1 MKLPLLIKPVSVSGL
16 RGKFL
21 SAASCFHSF
30 HSFSVFFLLFLK
42 FKDAINLKN
51 LVCSTVKHSFSG
63 IFTASTGTS
72 NLPEVVAVALVN
84 NIEASYCDSKIEKAI
99 PKQDWMENLRDGEPE
114 YWKEYA
120 QDCAVN
126 RLFFEEQF
134 HILKRRLNQ
143 TTSVHILQK
152 VIGCEWDDETETS
165 HGYQN
170 YGFDGEDFLVFDLKT
185 LTWIATKP
193 QAVITKHYWDRQ
205 KTTNDLWK
213 YYLTQVCVDWL
224 KKHLKYGRISLMRTD
239 LPSVSLLQK
248 TPSSQVTCHA
258 TGFYPDRA
266 DLFWRKDGE
275 ELHEDVDKGE
285 ILPNHD
291 GTFQMSVDL
300 NISSIPA
307 EDWKKYD
314 CVFQMSD
321 VKDDIITKL
330 DKSVIRT
337 NQSKTEMEIQSFAG
351 ASRISQQPQQS
362 VLVYKRTSSVVQ

>member
-1 MKLPLLIKPVSVSGL
+1 MRL
-16 RGKFL
+16 FL
-21 SAASCFHSF
+21 
-30 HSFSVFFLLFLK
+30 FLLLCHFSSPGK
-42 FKDAINLKN
+42 TTFM
-51 LVCSTVKHSFSG
+51 KHSFSG

-337 NQSKTEMEIQSFAG
+337 NQSKTEMEIICTPRKSANTFPPSPHWPPTGVAPHDPRG
-351 ASRISQQPQQS
+351 SPCPCSPPASPGLPLLPPPAPS
-362 VLVYKRTSSVVQ
+362 